1 MSTIHIWCIM
11 CRFKGLDYYYHSE
24 IHLSPLKISKLQK
37 KSDPTFWSDEWNPSY
52 NRRHCFKNQIQ
63 SIANNFDKT
72 VLTPIYI
79 FFILSNLLQDM
90 EKVYVQFDVLTLI
103 TIF

>member
-1 MSTIHIWCIM
+1 M

-24 IHLSPLKISKLQK
+24 IHLFPLKISEQNYK
-37 KSDPTFWSDEWNPSY
+37 KNLI
-52 NRRHCFKNQIQ
+52 RRFGVTNETLAIIAVIASKIKFQ

-79 FFILSNLLQDM
+79 FFILSNVFQHM
-90 EKVYVQFDVLTLI
+90 E
-103 TIF
+103 